1 MQRVLLTLRVRPEKR
16 TAYLEAHKHVWPELI
31 ETAQRAGLRNHSVFM
46 RGDDLVLY
54 AEAQDMQASLAE
66 YLASD
71 VKRRWDVAM
80 EPFFDPAAGGTGQ
93 WEEVFHFD

>member
-31 ETAQRAGLRNHSVFM
+31 ERAQRAGLRNHSVFM

-54 AEAQDMQASLAE
+54 AEAQDLQASLAE

-71 VKRRWDVAM
+71 VKLRWDVAM

>member
-16 TAYLEAHKHVWPELI
+16 TEYLEAHKHVWPELI

-54 AEAQDMQASLAE
+54 AEAQDLQASLAE

-71 VKRRWDVAM
+71 VKLRWDVAM